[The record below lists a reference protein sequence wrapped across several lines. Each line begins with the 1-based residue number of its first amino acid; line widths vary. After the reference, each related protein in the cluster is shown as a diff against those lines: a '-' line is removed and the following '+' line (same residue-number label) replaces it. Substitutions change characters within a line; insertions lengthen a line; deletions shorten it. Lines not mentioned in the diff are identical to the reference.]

1 MTQTKKDKIVFTNGC
16 FDILHRGHI
25 EILRIAR
32 SLGDVLIVGL
42 NSDESVRR
50 LKGDHRPINSEADR
64 ASILLALRYVDE
76 VIIYEED
83 TPLRL
88 IEEIKPHVLVKGG
101 DWIEDKIVGAKV
113 VREYDGEVYS
123 LPFVD
128 GYSTTSIIDRVKELI
143 LKEKDG

>member
-32 SLGDVLIVGL
+32 LLGDVLIVGL

-101 DWIEDKIVGAKV
+101 DWTEDKIVGAKV